1 MPFNSIVHILSCQ
14 LRMIC
19 NKAEECFPLIRLLT
33 VQPEFRTSRI
43 NSFISLVAA
52 RRHICSDDERDRR
65 NARAGIIHMNRCSRS
80 WERVFAG
87 VGLSLL
93 VLDDPA
99 VAADLPVKAPHIQS
113 VFDWTGLYIGAHAGY
128 SRGASS
134 AVLSDPALA
143 TTSNVF
149 SGMIGGVQAGY
160 NVRLSSGLLLG
171 VEADITFPNYLTSNS
186 VVSSLATVRSAVT
199 EQWDYVGT
207 ARGRVGYA
215 AGPWLAYATGGLAF
229 AGERFLNTPAIGSD
243 EKIMHTRL
251 GWAAGGGVEYAFA
264 PHWSARLEYLYSRF
278 ESADIRFPSG
288 TRYTSNLDFQSLRVG
303 LNRKIDWPGSANF
316 TPKTSLTDPESDRWE
331 IHGQTTFLPQGY
343 PAFHAPYS
351 GPNSLTPAPQVQE
364 TWSNS
369 LFVNARLWEG
379 GEVYYNPELLQGFGL
394 NDTLGVAG
402 FPSGES
408 QKSNFPYPHYN
419 TSRLF
424 VRQTFGFGGEQ
435 EELASG
441 PTQLAGK
448 ADISRLTLQAGK
460 FSVIDV
466 FDGNSYAKDSR
477 KDFMNWS
484 IWAPG
489 AFDYAADKLGLNYG
503 VTAELNQ
510 KQWALRAGYFLMDAV
525 SNSNNFD
532 TKVLQRGEYVIELET
547 RYSLFSQPGKLR
559 TIAWLNS
566 AFSGSY
572 RETLDNP
579 ALNLDIA
586 QTRMGRIK
594 YGYVINLEQA
604 LSDEVG
610 LFGRW
615 SWNDGKTEIMA
626 FTDIDASLSLG
637 ASIKGTRWGR
647 PDDAIGIGGAIN
659 ALSRD
664 HRDFLAAG
672 GLGPLIGDG
681 RLNYRR
687 ERILET
693 YYAFALN
700 KALTVTADYQFIT
713 NPAYNADRGPVSIFS
728 GRLHG
733 EF

>member
-1 MPFNSIVHILSCQ
+1 
-14 LRMIC
+14 
-19 NKAEECFPLIRLLT
+19 
-33 VQPEFRTSRI
+33 
-43 NSFISLVAA
+43 
-52 RRHICSDDERDRR
+52 
-65 NARAGIIHMNRCSRS
+65 MNRSSRS
-80 WERVFAG
+80 RGRIFAG
-87 VGLSLL
+87 AGLGLL
-93 VLDDPA
+93 VLDGPA
-99 VAADLPVKAPHIQS
+99 LAADMPLKAPAIQS
-113 VFDWTGLYIGAHAGY
+113 VFDWTGFYIGAHTGY
-128 SRGASS
+128 SRGSS
-134 AVLSDPALA
+134 NAVLSNPASSGA
-143 TTSNVF
+143 SNSFGGV
-149 SGMIGGVQAGY
+149 IGGVQAGY
-160 NVRLSSGLLLG
+160 NIRLPSGMLLG

-186 VVSSLATVRSAVT
+186 VVSSLATARSALT

-215 AGPWLAYATGGLAF
+215 TGPWLAYATGGLAW
-229 AGERFLNTPAIGSD
+229 AGERFLNSHAVGSD
-243 EKIMHTRL
+243 EKILNTRL

-278 ESADIRFPSG
+278 EKADIAFPSG
-288 TRYTSNLDFQSLRVG
+288 AHYTSTLDFQALRLG
-303 LNRKIDWPGSANF
+303 LNRKIDWPGSGNL
-316 TPKTSLTDPESDRWE
+316 TPKISLTDPESERWE

-343 PAFHAPYS
+343 PAFRAPYS

-369 LFVNARLWEG
+369 LFLNARLWDG

-394 NDTLGVAG
+394 NDTVGVAG
-402 FPSGES
+402 FPSGEA

-419 TSRLF
+419 TSRLL

-435 EELASG
+435 EDLASG
-441 PTQLAGK
+441 PMQLAGK
-448 ADISRLTLQAGK
+448 ADVSRLTLQAGK
-460 FSVIDV
+460 FSVIDI

-489 AFDYAADKLGLNYG
+489 AFDYAADKLGLSYG
-503 VTAELNQ
+503 ATAELNQ
-510 KQWALRAGYFLMDAV
+510 KQWALRSGYFLMDAV

-532 TKVLQRGEYVIELET
+532 TNVFRRGEYVIELET

-579 ALNLDIA
+579 AFGVDIA
-586 QTRMGRIK
+586 QTRTGRIK

-604 LSDEVG
+604 VTDEVG

-637 ASIKGTRWGR
+637 TSIKGAKWGR
-647 PDDAIGIGGAIN
+647 PDDVIGIGGAIN

-700 KALTVTADYQFIT
+700 KALTLTADYQFVT

>member
-1 MPFNSIVHILSCQ
+1 
-14 LRMIC
+14 
-19 NKAEECFPLIRLLT
+19 
-33 VQPEFRTSRI
+33 
-43 NSFISLVAA
+43 
-52 RRHICSDDERDRR
+52 
-65 NARAGIIHMNRCSRS
+65 MNRSSRS
-80 WERVFAG
+80 WGRIFAG
-87 VGLSLL
+87 AGLGLL
-93 VLDDPA
+93 VLDGQA
-99 VAADLPVKAPHIQS
+99 LAADMPLKAPPIQS
-113 VFDWTGLYIGAHAGY
+113 VFDWTGFYIGAHTGY
-128 SRGASS
+128 SHGSS
-134 AVLSDPALA
+134 NAVLSDPASSA
-143 TTSNVF
+143 TSNSF
-149 SGMIGGVQAGY
+149 SGVIGGVQAGY
-160 NVRLSSGLLLG
+160 NVRLPSGMLLG

-186 VVSSLATVRSAVT
+186 VVSSLATARSALT

-207 ARGRVGYA
+207 ARGRVGYTN
-215 AGPWLAYATGGLAF
+215 GPWLAYATGGLAW
-229 AGERFLNTPAIGSD
+229 AGERFLYSPAIGSE
-243 EKIMHTRL
+243 EKILNTRL

-278 ESADIRFPSG
+278 EKADIAFPSG
-288 TRYTSNLDFQSLRVG
+288 AHYTSTLDFQALRVG
-303 LNRKIDWPGSANF
+303 LNRKIDWPGSGNL
-316 TPKTSLTDPESDRWE
+316 TPKISLTDPESDRWE

-369 LFVNARLWEG
+369 LFLNARLWEG

-394 NDTLGVAG
+394 NNTLGVAG

-435 EELASG
+435 EDLASG
-441 PTQLAGK
+441 AMQLAGK
-448 ADISRLTLQAGK
+448 ADVSRLTLQAGK
-460 FSVIDV
+460 FSVIDI

-489 AFDYAADKLGLNYG
+489 AFDYAADKLGLSYG
-503 VTAELNQ
+503 ATAELNQ
-510 KQWALRAGYFLMDAV
+510 KQWALRSGYFLMDAV

-532 TKVLQRGEYVIELET
+532 TNVFRRGEYVIELET

-579 ALNLDIA
+579 AFGVDIA
-586 QTRMGRIK
+586 QTRTGRIK

-604 LSDEVG
+604 VTDEVG

-637 ASIKGTRWGR
+637 ASIKGAKWGR
-647 PDDAIGIGGAIN
+647 PDDVIGIGGAIN

-681 RLNYRR
+681 QLNYRR

-693 YYAFALN
+693 YYAFAIN
-700 KALTVTADYQFIT
+700 KALTFTADYQFVT

>member
-1 MPFNSIVHILSCQ
+1 
-14 LRMIC
+14 
-19 NKAEECFPLIRLLT
+19 
-33 VQPEFRTSRI
+33 
-43 NSFISLVAA
+43 
-52 RRHICSDDERDRR
+52 
-65 NARAGIIHMNRCSRS
+65 MNRSSRS
-80 WERVFAG
+80 RGRIFAG
-87 VGLSLL
+87 AGLGLL
-93 VLDDPA
+93 VLDGPA
-99 VAADLPVKAPHIQS
+99 LAADMPLKAPPIQS
-113 VFDWTGLYIGAHAGY
+113 VFDWTGFYIGAHTGY
-128 SRGASS
+128 SRGSS
-134 AVLSDPALA
+134 NAVLSDPASTA
-143 TTSNVF
+143 TGNSFGGV
-149 SGMIGGVQAGY
+149 IGGVQAGY
-160 NVRLSSGLLLG
+160 NVRLPSGMLLG

-186 VVSSLATVRSAVT
+186 VVSSLATARTALT

-215 AGPWLAYATGGLAF
+215 TGPWLTYATGGLAW
-229 AGERFLNTPAIGSD
+229 AGERFLNSPAVGSE
-243 EKIMHTRL
+243 EKILNTRL

-278 ESADIRFPSG
+278 EKADIAFPSG
-288 TRYTSNLDFQSLRVG
+288 AHYTSTLDFQALRLG
-303 LNRKIDWPGSANF
+303 LNRKIDWPGSGNL
-316 TPKTSLTDPESDRWE
+316 TPKISPTDPESDRWE

-343 PAFHAPYS
+343 PAFRALYS
-351 GPNSLTPAPQVQE
+351 GPNSLTPAPQLQE

-369 LFVNARLWEG
+369 LYLNARLWEG

-394 NDTLGVAG
+394 NDTVGVAG
-402 FPSGES
+402 FPSGEA

-435 EELASG
+435 EDLASG
-441 PTQLAGK
+441 PMQLAGK
-448 ADISRLTLQAGK
+448 ADVSRLTLQAGK

-489 AFDYAADKLGLNYG
+489 AFDYTADKLGLSYG
-503 VTAELNQ
+503 ATAELNQ
-510 KQWALRAGYFLMDAV
+510 KQWALRSGYFLMDAV

-532 TKVLQRGEYVIELET
+532 TNVFRRGEYVIELET
-547 RYSLFSQPGKLR
+547 RYSVFSQPGKLR

-579 ALNLDIA
+579 AFGVDIA
-586 QTRMGRIK
+586 QTRTGRIK

-637 ASIKGTRWGR
+637 ASIKGTKWGR
-647 PDDAIGIGGAIN
+647 PDDVIGIGGAIN

-664 HRDFLAAG
+664 HRDFIAAG

-681 RLNYRR
+681 QLNYRR

-700 KALTVTADYQFIT
+700 KALTFTADYQFVT

>member
-1 MPFNSIVHILSCQ
+1 
-14 LRMIC
+14 
-19 NKAEECFPLIRLLT
+19 
-33 VQPEFRTSRI
+33 
-43 NSFISLVAA
+43 
-52 RRHICSDDERDRR
+52 
-65 NARAGIIHMNRCSRS
+65 MNRRSRC
-80 WERVFAG
+80 WERLFAG

-93 VLDDPA
+93 ALDGPA
-99 VAADLPVKAPHIQS
+99 GAADMPVKAPHIQA

-128 SRGASS
+128 SRGSS
-134 AVLSDPALA
+134 STVLSDPATIA
-143 TTSNVF
+143 ASSSF

-160 NVRLSSGLLLG
+160 NVRLSSGLLFG

-186 VVSSLATVRSAVT
+186 IVSLLATAQSGVT
-199 EQWDYVGT
+199 EQWDYVAT
-207 ARGRVGYA
+207 ARGRAGYA
-215 AGPWLAYATGGLAF
+215 AGPWLAYATGGLAW
-229 AGERFLNTPAIGSD
+229 AGERFLNSPANGSD
-243 EKIMHTRL
+243 EKVLNTRL
-251 GWAAGGGVEYAFA
+251 GWAAGGGLEYAFA

-278 ESADIRFPSG
+278 EKADIGLPSG
-288 TRYTSNLDFQSLRVG
+288 TQYTSTLDFQSLRLG
-303 LNRKIDWPGSANF
+303 LNRKIDWPGSGNF
-316 TPKTSLTDPESDRWE
+316 SPASLADPESDRWE

-351 GPNSLTPAPQVQE
+351 GPNSLTPAPQLQQ

-369 LFVNARLWEG
+369 LFLNARLWEG
-379 GEVYYNPELLQGFGL
+379 GEIYYNPELLQGFGL
-394 NDTLGVAG
+394 NDTVGVAG
-402 FPSGES
+402 FPSGEA

-448 ADISRLTLQAGK
+448 VDVSRLTLQAGK
-460 FSVIDV
+460 FAVVDI
-466 FDGNSYAKDSR
+466 FDGNAYAKDAR
-477 KDFMNWS
+477 RDFMNWS

-489 AFDYAADKLGLNYG
+489 AFDYSADKVGLTYG
-503 VTAELNQ
+503 ATAELNQ
-510 KQWALRAGYFLMDAV
+510 KQWALRGGYFLMQAV
-525 SNSNNFD
+525 SNANSFD
-532 TKVLQRGEYVIELET
+532 TRVFERGTYVLELET

-579 ALNLDIA
+579 AFDLDIA
-586 QTRMGRIK
+586 QTRRGRIK

-610 LFGRW
+610 LFARW

-626 FTDIDASLSLG
+626 FTDIDASLSMG
-637 ASIKGTRWGR
+637 TSIKGVRWGR
-647 PDDAIGIGGAIN
+647 PDDVIGIGGAIN

-664 HRDFLAAG
+664 HRDFIAAG

-681 RLNYRR
+681 QLNYRK

-693 YYAFALN
+693 YYAYALT
-700 KALTVTADYQFIT
+700 KQVTVTADYQFVT
-713 NPAYNADRGPVSIFS
+713 NPAYNADRGPVHVFS

>member
-1 MPFNSIVHILSCQ
+1 
-14 LRMIC
+14 
-19 NKAEECFPLIRLLT
+19 
-33 VQPEFRTSRI
+33 
-43 NSFISLVAA
+43 
-52 RRHICSDDERDRR
+52 
-65 NARAGIIHMNRCSRS
+65 MNRSRPL
-80 WERVFAG
+80 ERVFAG
-87 VGLSLL
+87 VSFSLL
-93 VLDDPA
+93 ALDGSA
-99 VAADLPVKAPHIQS
+99 VATEMPVKAPHIQA

-134 AVLSDPALA
+134 AVLSDPAPIA
-143 TTSNVF
+143 ARNTF
-149 SGMIGGVQAGY
+149 SGVIGGVQVGY
-160 NVRLSSGLLLG
+160 NYRLSSGLLLG
-171 VEADITFPNYLTSNS
+171 VEGDITFPNYLTSNS
-186 VVSSLATVRSAVT
+186 VVSSLVAAGSAVT
-199 EQWDYVGT
+199 EQWDYVAT

-215 AGPWLAYATGGLAF
+215 AGPWLAYGTGGLAF
-229 AGERFLNTPAIGSD
+229 AGERFLNTPGIGSD
-243 EKIMHTRL
+243 EKILHTRL

-278 ESADIRFPSG
+278 EKADIGFPSG
-288 TRYTSNLDFQSLRVG
+288 TRYASNLDFQSLRVG
-303 LNRKIDWPGSANF
+303 LNRKIDWPGSGNF
-316 TPKTSLTDPESDRWE
+316 SPASLADPESDRWE

-369 LFVNARLWEG
+369 LFLNARLWEG

-394 NDTLGVAG
+394 NDTVGVAG

-435 EELASG
+435 EDLASG
-441 PTQLAGK
+441 PMQLAGK
-448 ADISRLTLQAGK
+448 ADVSRLTLQAGK

-466 FDGNSYAKDSR
+466 FDGNAYAKDSR

-489 AFDYAADKLGLNYG
+489 AFDYAADKLGLSYG

-510 KQWALRAGYFLMDAV
+510 KQWAVRSGYFLMDAV

-532 TKVLQRGEYVIELET
+532 TAIFQRGEYVVELET

-579 ALNLDIA
+579 ALNLDIT
-586 QTRMGRIK
+586 QTRRGRIK

-604 LSDEVG
+604 LNDEVG
-610 LFGRW
+610 LFARW

-637 ASIKGTRWGR
+637 TSIKGAKWGR
-647 PDDAIGIGGAIN
+647 SDDVIGVGGAIN

-681 RLNYRR
+681 GLNYRL

-713 NPAYNADRGPVSIFS
+713 NPAYNADRGPVHVFS